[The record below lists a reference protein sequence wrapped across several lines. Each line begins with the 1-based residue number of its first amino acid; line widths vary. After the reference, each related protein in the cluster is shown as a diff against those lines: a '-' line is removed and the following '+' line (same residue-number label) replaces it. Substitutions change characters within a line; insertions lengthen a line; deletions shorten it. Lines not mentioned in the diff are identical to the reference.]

1 MKVKPKKKKTK
12 DKGYLKNLKLSM
24 MMMMIILE
32 AFLEKDFDWKF
43 EMNEEEAEYV
53 NFYISSLLK
62 FIILCLTL
70 FFSFFGV
77 SLLLLF

>member
-1 MKVKPKKKKTK
+1 
-12 DKGYLKNLKLSM
+12 M

-62 FIILCLTL
+62 FIILCSDL
-70 FFSFFGV
+70 FFFFGI